1 MFGLII
7 AADEILSGMFP
18 EVSLSLPVV
27 YFFKLKLN
35 LRHLQKLC
43 FLSLKVPK

>member
-18 EVSLSLPVV
+18 EVSLSLPV